1 MADNKEL
8 IWVPKEVKETIEK
21 MESDQ
26 EKLKVVDKMI
36 NDRKLDITFAI
47 EALDDDLLR
56 FKAFSLKYKTELQK
70 VYEEQSDKL
79 EKLFED
85 CGDIQSK
92 MYHKIEETKDK
103 LDPITSKI
111 KSINETLEKINT
123 YKIERVIDLIE
134 KFNRMSE
141 EDKRLFE
148 ILIKQTN
155 ISC

>member
-1 MADNKEL
+1 MVDNKEL
-8 IWVPKEVKETIEK
+8 IWVPKEVKEIYEK

-26 EKLKVVDKMI
+26 EKLKLVDEMI
-36 NDRKLDITFAI
+36 KNRKIDITYSI

-70 VYEEQSDKL
+70 VYDDQSDKL

-85 CGDIQSK
+85 CGDVQSK
-92 MYHKIEETKDK
+92 MHLKIEEIKSK
-103 LDPITSKI
+103 LDPIVSKI
-111 KSINETLEKINT
+111 KSINETLDKVNT
-123 YKIERVIDLIE
+123 YKIEKVIELIE

-148 ILIKQTN
+148 MLIKQSD

>member
-1 MADNKEL
+1 MVDNKEL
-8 IWVPKEVKETIEK
+8 IWVPKEVKEIYEK
-21 MESDQ
+21 MESDH
-26 EKLKVVDKMI
+26 EKLKIVDEMI
-36 NDRKLDITFAI
+36 KNRKIDITYAI

-70 VYEEQSDKL
+70 VYDEQNDKL

-92 MYHKIEETKDK
+92 MHLKIEETTKK
-103 LDPITSKI
+103 LDPVTDKI
-111 KSINETLEKINT
+111 KEINVALDKVNT
-123 YKIERVIDLIE
+123 YKIERVIELIE
-134 KFNRMSE
+134 KFNRMNE

-148 ILIKQTN
+148 ILIKQSN

>member
-1 MADNKEL
+1 MSNKEL
-8 IWVPKEVKETIEK
+8 IWVPKEIKEVLEK
-21 MESDQ
+21 MDSDN
-26 EKLKVVDKMI
+26 EKLRIVDEYI
-36 NDRKLDITFAI
+36 NNRKLDITYSI

-70 VYEEQSDKL
+70 VYQEQGDKL

-92 MYHKIEETKDK
+92 MHLKIEETKNK
-103 LDPITSKI
+103 LDPIVSKI
-111 KSINETLEKINT
+111 KSINETLDKVNT
-123 YKIERVIDLIE
+123 YKIEKVIELIE

-148 ILIKQTN
+148 MLIKHTD
-155 ISC
+155 ISL